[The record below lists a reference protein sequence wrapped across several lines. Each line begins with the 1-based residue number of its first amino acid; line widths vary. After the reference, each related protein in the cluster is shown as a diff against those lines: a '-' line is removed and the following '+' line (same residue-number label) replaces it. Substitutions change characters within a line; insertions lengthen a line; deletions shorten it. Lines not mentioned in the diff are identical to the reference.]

1 EHSRQHDSQLKDF
14 PVSASLVGQKLGKYE
29 ITALLGQGGMATV
42 YRGYQRDVDRSVAV
56 KVLPPQPGQNSQFIE
71 RFRLEAR
78 TIARLQHPH
87 ILPLYDYGDENDVL
101 YLVMAYADGGSLS
114 DRIRRGPMP
123 LPEIQRFFQQVAEA
137 LDYAHRQNVIHRDIK
152 PDNILLDREGHVLL
166 SDFGIV
172 KIIMDDAG
180 TTVNLTA
187 TGGLVGT
194 PSYMSPEQAQGLP
207 VNDRTDIYSLGIVVY
222 EMLTGKQPFSAETP
236 MQVVLKHITAPVP
249 PLRDFNGKLPS
260 ELDGVLRRALEKE
273 PAQRYPTAKAF
284 YDDFIR
290 VIQGEM
296 PLTPSRFNTPA
307 PTSASVTYPSPAMQS
322 LQPTVMSQPATNPLL
337 LLGGFAIIALLIV
350 AVVAL
355 MLSIGRPPTVAPTV
369 VAEATIAATIPAAAL
384 PTPNS
389 SIPNFGTVTYSTSE
403 TIGDTV
409 NVQVMGLVAPPSGSK
424 YRVWLYN
431 TGTTDSLMVGDL
443 KLDALGNGQLSLT
456 SSAILP
462 ILYNAILITP
472 ESGSSATPDG
482 KAAYSGSVPAQMMG
496 ALREILITS
505 PDGLPPVTSATP
517 ADGGAETTAEASDN
531 SSLLAGALD
540 EAGIGV
546 KHAGLAANAVSVGS
560 LHTHNEHTI
569 NILRGTLV
577 DYNGDGQGQNPGHG
591 DGIAYFTDRIQ
602 AKLNAIVA
610 ATGSDHQVQSQVD
623 LIGVCLLNVNNWV
636 DQIVTLETQMLSVNS
651 LDGVRQQ
658 QTDSTQLAAA
668 IVNGVDLNKNGQVE
682 PFEGECGLNQ
692 IDDFGISVANMVI
705 VSGALPQGE

>member
-1 EHSRQHDSQLKDF
+1 
-14 PVSASLVGQKLGKYE
+14 VSASLVGQKLGKYE

-42 YRGYQRDVDRSVAV
+42 YRGYQRDVDRSVAI
-56 KVLPPQPGQNSQFIE
+56 KVLPPHPGQTSQFVE

-101 YLVMAYADGGSLS
+101 YLVMAYADGGSVS
-114 DRIRRGPMP
+114 DRIRRGPLP
-123 LPEIQRFFQQVAEA
+123 LAEIQRLFQQVAEA

-172 KIIMDDAG
+172 KIIEESEK
-180 TTVNLTA
+180 TINLTA

-207 VNDRTDIYSLGIVVY
+207 VNNRTDIYSLGIVVY

-249 PLRDFNGKLPS
+249 PLGDFNGKLPP

-273 PAQRYPTAKAF
+273 PSQRYPTAQAF
-284 YDDFIR
+284 YDDFTR
-290 VIQGEM
+290 VIQGEQ
-296 PLTPSRFNTPA
+296 PLSPSRVNFSA
-307 PTSASVTYPSPAMQS
+307 PTAASNTALSPGLAS
-322 LQPTVMSQPATNPLL
+322 LQPTMISPSPWNPLL

-355 MLSIGRPPTVAPTV
+355 ILNFSRPTTVAVAPTT
-369 VAEATIAATIPAAAL
+369 APATFAPTLPAAAM

-389 SIPNFGTVTYSTSE
+389 IVPNFGTVTYSTRQSL
-403 TIGDTV
+403 GDTV
-409 NVQVMGLVAPPSGSK
+409 NIQVKGLTAPPSGSS
-424 YRVWLYN
+424 YRVWLFN
-431 TGTTDSLMVGDL
+431 TGTNASLNVGDL
-443 KLDALGNGQLSLT
+443 NLDALGNGQLSLT
-456 SSAILP
+456 SSPMLP
-462 ILYNAILITP
+462 ILYNAILITS
-472 ESGSSATPDG
+472 ENGNSSTPSG
-482 KAAYSGSVPAQMMG
+482 KAAYSGSVPRQMMG

-505 PDGLPPVTSATP
+505 PDGLAAPVSTTP
-517 ADGGAETTAEASDN
+517 ANGGTAEATADPSDT
-531 SSLLAGALD
+531 SSLLAGVLD
-540 EAGIGV
+540 EATIGE
-546 KHAGLAANAVSVGS
+546 KHAGLAAQAVSVGS

-569 NILRGTLV
+569 NILRGTHV

-602 AKLNAIVA
+602 AKLDAIVA
-610 ATGSDHQVQSQVD
+610 ATNSDHLIQSQVD
-623 LIGVCLLNVNNWV
+623 LIGVCLVNVNHWV
-636 DQIVTLETQMLSVNS
+636 DQIDDLETQMLSVNN
-651 LDGVRQQ
+651 LDAVHQQ
-658 QTDSTQLAAA
+658 QIDSTQLAAA
-668 IVNGVDLNKNGQVE
+668 IVNGIDLNHNGQVE
-682 PFEGECGLNQ
+682 PFEGECGLQQ

-705 VSGALPQGE
+705 VSGSLPQGE

>member
-1 EHSRQHDSQLKDF
+1 M
-14 PVSASLVGQKLGKYE
+14 SASLVGQKLGKYE

-42 YRGYQRDVDRSVAV
+42 YKGYQRDVDRSVAI
-56 KVLPPQPGQNSQFIE
+56 KVLPPHPGQNSQFIE

-101 YLVMAYADGGSLS
+101 YLVMAYAEGGSVS
-114 DRIRRGPMP
+114 DRIRRGPMA
-123 LPEIQRFFQQVAEA
+123 LSEIQNIFQQVAEA

-172 KIIMDDAG
+172 KIIEESEK
-180 TTVNLTA
+180 TLSLTA

-207 VNDRTDIYSLGIVVY
+207 VTDRTDIYSLGIVVY
-222 EMLTGKQPFSAETP
+222 EMLAGKQPFSAETP

-249 PLRDFNGKLPS
+249 PLHEFNGKLPPQ
-260 ELDGVLRRALEKE
+260 LDGVLQRALEKE
-273 PAQRYPTAKAF
+273 PTQRYASAQTF
-284 YDDFIR
+284 YEDFKR
-290 VIQGEM
+290 VIEGEA
-296 PLTPSRFNTPA
+296 PLTPSKVNLPA
-307 PTSASVTYPSPAMQS
+307 LTSAANTALSPNIAS
-322 LQPTVMSQPATNPLL
+322 SQPTMIAQPAWNPLV

-355 MLSIGRPPTVAPTV
+355 MLNFNRQ
-369 VAEATIAATIPAAAL
+369 PAAAPTAVPVVLEATVPAASL

-389 SIPNFGTVTYSTSE
+389 SVPNFGTVTYSTRQ
-403 TIGDTV
+403 TPGDTV
-409 NVQVMGLVAPPSGSK
+409 NIQVKGLTAPASGSS

-431 TGTTDSLMVGDL
+431 TGTEESLKVGDL
-443 KLDALGNGQLSLT
+443 NLDALGNGQLSVT
-456 SSAILP
+456 SSGMLP
-462 ILYNAILITP
+462 VLYNAILITP
-472 ESGSSATPDG
+472 ESGDSATPSG
-482 KAAYSGSVPAQMMG
+482 KTAYSGLVPNQMMS

-505 PDGLPPVTSATP
+505 PDGLAAPDSATTADASQPEATADP
-517 ADGGAETTAEASDN
+517 AAT

-540 EAGIGV
+540 EATIAE
-546 KHAGLAANAVSVGS
+546 KHAGLAAQAVSVGS
-560 LHTHNEHTI
+560 LHSHNEHTI
-569 NILRGTLV
+569 NILRGTYV

-610 ATGSDHQVQSQVD
+610 ASSSDHLVQSQVD
-623 LIGVCLLNVNNWV
+623 LIGVCLVNVTTWV
-636 DQIVTLETQMLSVNS
+636 NQVVALETQMLSANS
-651 LDGVRQQ
+651 LDAVHQQ
-658 QTDSTQLAAA
+658 QSDSTALTAA
-668 IVNGVDLNKNGQVE
+668 IINGVDLNKNGQVE
-682 PFEGECGLNQ
+682 PFEGECGLEQ

-705 VSGALPQGE
+705 VSGSLPQGE